1 MVELACLHSPTP
13 STFYTRANGK
23 SKLNKSISQ
32 MPVLFNIKHIF
43 FQFLVC
49 FKNLWMCSNTHKIT
63 DSLKIQKNRKHT
75 HIHTAFC
82 QRFNKVAPV

>member
-32 MPVLFNIKHIF
+32 MPVLFNILHIF
-43 FQFLVC
+43 FPIFGL
-49 FKNLWMCSNTHKIT
+49 F
-63 DSLKIQKNRKHT
+63 
-75 HIHTAFC
+75 
-82 QRFNKVAPV
+82 